1 MSEASNNRVGGE
13 PRTVRELL
21 AGRRYTLDY
30 YQRGYA
36 WERKEIAELLEDLS
50 GKFLANYAADH
61 QRQAVEGYR
70 QYFLGSVIISQRGA
84 QRFIVDGQQR
94 LTSLTLLLVHLH
106 HLAKGQGSGQEA
118 AQVTELICSLKY
130 GETKFNLQVD
140 ERLPAMQ
147 ALLDGRQYNAAGAS
161 ASVKAVIA
169 RYEDIQELFPQELT
183 GRALPFFV
191 DWLLDN
197 VALIEITAYNDDD
210 AYTIFESM
218 NDRGRPLTP
227 TEMLKGYLLANIS
240 GEDAKAAAD
249 RAWRETTAALADSGG
264 KDLTAEFIK
273 VWFRAKYATSIR
285 ERKKDA
291 APRDWDQIGTSFHK
305 WLRDH
310 ADTVGLTCP
319 VSFKDFVHTALPTF
333 VRHYRTLL
341 GAAERPV
348 PGLEAVQY
356 NAHIDFTLQYP
367 LMLAPVEVDDS
378 DETAMRKMGLVAD
391 FVDIYTARRIVNYK
405 QTGYSAM
412 SYTMFNLVREIR
424 GLDIPALAQVLRK
437 RLDEQ
442 EQTLQGVADYGLH
455 QMNRPQVR
463 YILARLTAYA
473 EAACGIPSR
482 FVDYVSGSLKK
493 PFEIEHIWADDYS
506 RFSDQF
512 PSPQEFAGYR
522 NRLGALVLLP
532 RGFNQS
538 LGADDYP
545 AKAVAYF
552 GQNLLAK
559 TLTAPCYRNN
569 PTFLAFAQR
578 TGLPF
583 KPYAVFDKGALDE
596 RQDLYRA
603 LAELLWSID
612 RIHVD

>member
-1 MSEASNNRVGGE
+1 MTESNNNRVGGE

-50 GKFLANYAADH
+50 GKFLSNYAEDH

-70 QYFLGSVIISQRGA
+70 QYFLGSVIISQRDA
-84 QRFIVDGQQR
+84 KRFIVDGQQR
-94 LTSLTLLLVHLH
+94 LTSLTLLLLHLH
-106 HLAKGQGSGQEA
+106 QLAQAQGETAGV
-118 AQVTELICSLKY
+118 AQVTELIFSLKY
-130 GETKFNLQVD
+130 GEASFNLQVE
-140 ERLPAMQ
+140 ERLPAMR
-147 ALLDGRQYNAAGAS
+147 ALLEGREFNTAGAS
-161 ASVKAVIA
+161 ASVKAIVA

-191 DWLLDN
+191 DWLLEN

-227 TEMLKGYLLANIS
+227 TEMLKGYLLTNIT

-249 RAWRETTAALADSGG
+249 RKWREVTAHLADGGG
-264 KDLTAEFIK
+264 KDLTADFIK
-273 VWFRAKYATSIR
+273 VWLRAKYANSIR
-285 ERKKDA
+285 DRKKDA

-310 ADTVGLTCP
+310 ADAVGLTDAS
-319 VSFKDFVHTALPTF
+319 SFKDFIHTALPTF

-341 GAAERPV
+341 GAAEHPV
-348 PGLEAVQY
+348 PGLEAVHY

-367 LMLAPVEVDDS
+367 LMMAPVEVDDS
-378 DETAMRKMGLVAD
+378 DEKALQKMGLVAD

-412 SYTMFNLVREIR
+412 SYTMFNLIREIR
-424 GLDIPALAQVLRK
+424 DLDVAALAHVLRK

-442 EQTLQGVADYGLH
+442 EQTLDGIANYGLH
-455 QMNRPQVR
+455 QMNRPQIR

-473 EAACGIPSR
+473 EQACGVPSR
-482 FVDYVSGSLKK
+482 FIDYVSGSLKK

-506 RFSDQF
+506 RFTDQF
-512 PSPQEFAGYR
+512 TSPQEFAGYR
-522 NRLGALVLLP
+522 NRLGGLVLLP

-545 AKAVAYF
+545 TKTVAYF

-559 TLTAPCYRNN
+559 TLTEPCYRNN
-569 PTFLAFAQR
+569 PSFLAFREQ
-578 TGLPF
+578 TKLPF
-583 KPYAVFDKGALDE
+583 RPYAVFDKQALDE
-596 RQDLYRA
+596 RQDLYRG
-603 LAELLWSID
+603 LAALLWSAD
-612 RIHVD
+612 RIHAG